1 MSIII
6 NENLF
11 QSLLNYL
18 NGQVRQ
24 GDPQAQDLLTQL
36 QACQT
41 AHAATN
47 QTGFRDDSLDPDLP
61 SIPMEKFA
69 VDLFTAWKSLAI
81 DEVGENFW
89 SYAIKIKDVADEM
102 NMLPELL
109 VQYLAI
115 VKLDNLQLIQ
125 NRSSN
130 YTVGKQKAASLTFHP
145 SADSIISVGS
155 GRLPASKAA
164 SKTASTKPLPEQQFQ
179 VGDRV
184 RVNENRPQY
193 ANHTGV
199 VEQIISVSC
208 RVKLDNGWSAFLP
221 KSCLEKLS

>member
-11 QSLLNYL
+11 QSLFTYL
-18 NGQVRQ
+18 NGQVEKH
-24 GDPQAQDLLTQL
+24 DPQAQDLLTQL
-36 QACQT
+36 HACQSVHPIIT
-41 AHAATN
+41 S
-47 QTGFRDDSLDPDLP
+47 QPVLRDDSLDPDL
-61 SIPMEKFA
+61 SAAYLEKFSS
-69 VDLFTAWKSLAI
+69 DLFNAWKSLAI

-89 SYAIKIKDVADEM
+89 SYSVKINDVADEM
-102 NMLPELL
+102 QILPELL
-109 VQYLAI
+109 IQYLAV

-125 NRSSN
+125 NRGSN
-130 YTVGKQKAASLTFHP
+130 YTIGKQKAASLTFHP
-145 SADSIISVGS
+145 SADTPISVGS
-155 GRLPASKAA
+155 KTQPASKAA
-164 SKTASTKPLPEQQFQ
+164 NEVIAAKTDQKFQ

-193 ANHTGV
+193 TNHTGI

-221 KSCLEKLS
+221 KTCLEKLS